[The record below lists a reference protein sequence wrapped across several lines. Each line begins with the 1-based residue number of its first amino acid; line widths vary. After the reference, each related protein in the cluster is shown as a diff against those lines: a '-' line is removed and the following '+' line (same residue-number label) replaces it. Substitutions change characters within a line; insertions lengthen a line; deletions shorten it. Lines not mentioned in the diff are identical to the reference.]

1 MALHLH
7 FMAAPF
13 LTAFNFSHRN
23 PMSWYLILK
32 LTYTLLQRLKSQYGF
47 LLRAAVWQI
56 LPLPFPALLFPLY
69 FEAPLKGEVDPRD
82 WTQDPRIL
90 SSPPY
95 PCCHGRL
102 WGIIALTLVLFY
114 LTPLGFAQSIF
125 GCQGAIALLLE
136 TCMCHRCSRSC
147 DQFPRSCDQPKWPP
161 PLHRARRQS

>member
-7 FMAAPF
+7 FVAAPF

-56 LPLPFPALLFPLY
+56 LPLPFPALLFSWY

-114 LTPLGFAQSIF
+114 LTPLGFAQSILV
-125 GCQGAIALLLE
+125 AKAPLLFYWKPVSVAYFCWAE
-136 TCMCHRCSRSC
+136 HTI
-147 DQFPRSCDQPKWPP
+147 
-161 PLHRARRQS
+161 